1 MSKFAQILHDQL
13 SSEIGGVV
21 RLLLRSGKELPGVID
36 QVEEDFVVLKRR
48 GSRATTI
55 VLDEIA
61 AFDFPDGTMPV
72 EESEVEES
80 ERWSLSHPVLNAA
93 PTVPLDQPLPKLG
106 IEVFKRLEELTAR
119 FERKMQQAKVDVVA
133 PDPRTPLEE
142 LRALGEREAV
152 PIWVSIKNR
161 FDNAAR
167 VNELGPKYGRIQ
179 GIIGSL
185 KDLIEE
191 APAAPSLKRYL
202 AYFQYL
208 TDNKAAALSS
218 AEEAALTSQSA
229 RDWLMVAAFAVMN
242 TNDALACHAL
252 EQVFQRHA
260 LTENGDVWYVYVGL
274 LRGSGNY
281 ALLHEIYEARHK
293 SDPPTF
299 SESEEQLLL
308 DACLYL
314 LHYSG
319 KDEVALDILRQSKG
333 GMPAKTLI
341 PQAINWLVGQV
352 GPEYR
357 HMALKMKAAQEAAL
371 QELRGGQA
379 AIASASLNGVGEEK
393 KQVALSVALSST
405 APSTPAAAQSATLS
419 TILPAQSPPPPMQPA
434 AQQLIWH

>member
-36 QVEEDFVVLKRR
+36 QVDEDFVVLKRR
-48 GSRATTI
+48 GSRAITI
-55 VLDEIA
+55 VLDEIV

-72 EESEVEES
+72 EESEM
-80 ERWSLSHPVLNAA
+80 RSLPHPVLNAA

-106 IEVFKRLEELTAR
+106 IEVFKRLEELTAQ
-119 FERKMQQAKVDVVA
+119 FERKMQQARVDVVA

-191 APAAPSLKRYL
+191 VPTVPSLKRYL

-218 AEEAALTSQSA
+218 AEEAALISQSA

-274 LRGSGNY
+274 LRVSGNY
-281 ALLHEIYEARHK
+281 ALLREIYEARHK
-293 SDPPTF
+293 ADPPTF

-308 DACLYL
+308 DACLHL
-314 LHYSG
+314 
-319 KDEVALDILRQSKG
+319 
-333 GMPAKTLI
+333 
-341 PQAINWLVGQV
+341 
-352 GPEYR
+352 
-357 HMALKMKAAQEAAL
+357 
-371 QELRGGQA
+371 A
-379 AIASASLNGVGEEK
+379 AIERRHAS
-393 KQVALSVALSST
+393 
-405 APSTPAAAQSATLS
+405 
-419 TILPAQSPPPPMQPA
+419 
-434 AQQLIWH
+434 